1 MTHKSPNRE
10 LVVKRRDLMLG
21 MAAGGAGL
29 ALGAAPNLLSAS
41 DADAEMI
48 KSHGYSFFGDLKYP
62 PDFKHFDYV
71 NPNAPKGGEISVS
84 ARGTFDGMNRW
95 ASKGRSGAY
104 SGLVAEGMFARPTFG
119 QPPFGDQVPSDTV
132 TDSYCQLAE
141 SVEYPKSRQWCVF
154 HVRPE
159 ARFSNGDVVTA
170 HDAAFTHNL
179 FLEQGIRS
187 YARAV
192 KQRISGV
199 EAIDDRTV
207 KYTFV
212 DGISRRSLIDQVG
225 GTPVFSQE
233 WYKETG
239 ERLDKPSL
247 LTPMA
252 TGPYI
257 VEDFEINR
265 FIVYKRNPDYWG
277 WHLPINVGRHNFDR
291 VRVEY
296 FLDETAEFEAFKS
309 GVYTFRQE
317 GSTKRWATGY
327 NFPGVEKG
335 YIKREELFDGT
346 PPTPSGFL
354 FNLLRAPFT
363 DIKVREAL
371 SLAYNF
377 EWVSSSLQYD
387 LTEQRHSFAQGTEIE
402 AKGPPTGLEKT
413 FLESLGDLVPAA
425 MMSEDAVRAH
435 TSNPKTVSDRRN
447 QRKALKLL
455 NEAGWQVGDDGKFR
469 NAEGKTLGFVVM
481 LPSSVSSTGEA
492 IAETYTKTLQKWGL
506 DVTLEKVDTA
516 QYTQRYLDKDWDIII
531 SSNQSFLTT
540 GTGLEQFFGSE
551 QAVVS
556 SWNPQSLQSPLV
568 DAIIEASLNTKS
580 REEEM
585 ASLRALDRALRYL
598 RIQIPGGY
606 APDHWVAAYD
616 MFEHP
621 DELPPFYL
629 GALDFWW
636 FNEEKYEALKAAGAL
651 R

>member
-1 MTHKSPNRE
+1 MTDRFPKE
-10 LVVKRRDLMLG
+10 ITLKRRDVMLG
-21 MAAGGAGL
+21 MAAGGAGV
-29 ALGAAPNLLSAS
+29 ALGIDPSMAFAEGSS
-41 DADAEMI
+41 SEMI

-62 PDFKHFDYV
+62 ADFTHFDYV

-84 ARGTFDGMNRW
+84 ARGTFDGLNRW

-104 SGLVAEGMFARPTFG
+104 SGLVAEGMFARSPFG
-119 QPPFGDQVPSDTV
+119 QPPFSDQVPGDTV
-132 TDSYCQLAE
+132 TDSYCQLAQ
-141 SVEYPKSRQWCVF
+141 SVEYPKSREWCVF

-159 ARFSNGDVVTA
+159 ARFSDGSQLTA

-192 KQRISGV
+192 RQRISGV
-199 EAIDDRTV
+199 EAIDDQTL

-225 GTPVFSQE
+225 GTPVFSQA

-247 LTPMA
+247 LTPLA
-252 TGPYI
+252 SGPYV
-257 VEDFEINR
+257 VEDYEVNR
-265 FIVYKRNPDYWG
+265 FILYKRNPDYWG
-277 WHLPINVGRHNFDR
+277 WHLPMNVGRHNFDR

-309 GVYTFRQE
+309 GVYTFRAE

-327 NFPGVEKG
+327 DFPGVKAG
-335 YIKREELFDGT
+335 HVKREELYDGT
-346 PPTPSGFL
+346 PPSPSGLL
-354 FNLLRAPFT
+354 FNLLREPFT

-402 AKGPPTGLEKT
+402 AVGPPEGLEKI
-413 FLESLGDLVPAA
+413 FLEGLGDVVPAE
-425 MMSEDAVRAH
+425 MMIQDAVRAH
-435 TSNPKTVSDRRN
+435 TSNAKTVSDRRN

-455 NEAGWQVGDDGKFR
+455 KEAGWNVDSDGKFR
-469 NAEGKTLGFVVM
+469 NGDGKELGFTFM
-481 LPSSVSSTGEA
+481 LPSSAGSTTEA
-492 IAETYTKTLQKWGL
+492 IVETYAQTLKKWGISV
-506 DVTLEKVDTA
+506 DVEKIDTA
-516 QYTQRYLDKDWDIII
+516 QYTSRYLDKDWDMII
-531 SSNQSFLTT
+531 SRNQSFLST
-540 GTGLEQFFGSE
+540 GTGLEQFYGSA

-568 DAIIEASLNTKS
+568 DAIIAASLKTGS

-606 APDHWVAAYD
+606 APDHWVASYD
-616 MFEHP
+616 IFEHP
-621 DELPPFYL
+621 ENLPPLTL

-636 FNEEKYEALKAAGAL
+636 FNQDKYDALKSAGVL